1 MKTNFSKKLLRTVA
15 YVTDSKKLLRTVA
28 YVTEKEVE
36 KNNSKWPPRC
46 MGIFHQPVRPQKM
59 QDAK

>member
-1 MKTNFSKKLLRTVA
+1 MKTNFSQ
-15 YVTDSKKLLRTVA
+15 KLLRTVA